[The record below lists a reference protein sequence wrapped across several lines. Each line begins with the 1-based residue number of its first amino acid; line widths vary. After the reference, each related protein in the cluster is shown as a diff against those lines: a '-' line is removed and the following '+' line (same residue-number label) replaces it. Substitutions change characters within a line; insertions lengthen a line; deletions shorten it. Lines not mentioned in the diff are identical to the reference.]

1 MNSKVASK
9 PSGLLGPKDNMCV
22 VQMLGPRAQSLS
34 TAVVQFFTCSPQE
47 RQWTLRGNYDNFVT
61 LHLIQLF
68 RFFCYKVTGVACL
81 VKDSNRKSY
90 YIQIFDMDIPQRIW
104 EQELYEE
111 FSFKMPKEDVL
122 VFEAELSMVA
132 LYFAE
137 IREASDFMQ
146 QVHMTPINQIQ
157 GYHNRHYF

>member
-47 RQWTLRGNYDNFVT
+47 RQWTLRGNFDNFVI
-61 LHLIQLF
+61 LHAIQLYSL
-68 RFFCYKVTGVACL
+68 CCKVTGVACL

-111 FSFKMPKEDVL
+111 FAFKTPEQDVL

-137 IREASDFMQ
+137 IREASDFIQ
-146 QVHMTPINQIQ
+146 QVI
-157 GYHNRHYF
+157 

>member
-1 MNSKVASK
+1 M
-9 PSGLLGPKDNMCV
+9 
-22 VQMLGPRAQSLS
+22 
-34 TAVVQFFTCSPQE
+34 
-47 RQWTLRGNYDNFVT
+47 
-61 LHLIQLF
+61 
-68 RFFCYKVTGVACL
+68 

-111 FSFKMPKEDVL
+111 FAFKTPEQDVL

-137 IREASDFMQ
+137 IREASDFIQ
-146 QVHMTPINQIQ
+146 QVM
-157 GYHNRHYF
+157 

>member
-47 RQWTLRGNYDNFVT
+47 RQWTLRGNFDNFVT
-61 LHLIQLF
+61 IHSIIFYSL
-68 RFFCYKVTGVACL
+68 CCKVTGVACL

-111 FSFKMPKEDVL
+111 FAFKTPEQDVL

-146 QVHMTPINQIQ
+146 QVM
-157 GYHNRHYF
+157 